1 MMSRR
6 SPCSKGAATP
16 TCAVQ
21 LPRAAHLA
29 RSRLQTRAKEP
40 TLRPEPD
47 EGFVDLPGALEAA
60 LATSAAMRDEQQP
73 SARGQCSVCLQAIA
87 RAAHRLSGW
96 RAASCA
102 ATVDLIVA
110 RT

>member
-6 SPCSKGAATP
+6 SPCSKGTATP

-21 LPRAAHLA
+21 LARARPPRALPPAD
-29 RSRLQTRAKEP
+29 SGEEP

>member
-6 SPCSKGAATP
+6 SPCSKGSATP

-60 LATSAAMRDEQQP
+60 LTTSAAMRDEQQP
-73 SARGQCSVCLQAIA
+73 SALGAVLRVPPSDSAG
-87 RAAHRLSGW
+87 RASSEWLACCELR
-96 RAASCA
+96 RDC
-102 ATVDLIVA
+102 
-110 RT
+110 

>member
-21 LPRAAHLA
+21 LARAGPPRALPPAD
-29 RSRLQTRAKEP
+29 SAKEP

-60 LATSAAMRDEQQP
+60 LTTSAAMRDEQQP
-73 SARGQCSVCLQAIA
+73 SARGAVLRVPPSDSAG
-87 RAAHRLSGW
+87 RASSEWLACCELR
-96 RAASCA
+96 RDC
-102 ATVDLIVA
+102 
-110 RT
+110 